1 MRIDEMPEL
10 DDLQSRLRLD
20 YQVVSLMYS
29 PLMQVAAYRNVD
41 DMRAKRHPVTSV
53 TEGNL
58 ATHYRVTYNIRTLT
72 GPGLYSPATTV
83 HFDLMANPDY
93 PVHEPS
99 CFVIDSPLPWSPHI
113 SDTGWV
119 CIGKIWEKA
128 NGNMLLG
135 ELLVHIA
142 KLLNFDEP
150 EYVDADYGGFRPEAV
165 RYWTTELERQ
175 PLTRNL
181 HYPMIPPLVP
191 EPEEVHSPAPRP
203 RIVLK
208 KRTISSAS
216 IGPIREQ
223 TAPRRITI
231 KHKATPLSGR
241 RRIIIRPTENNE

>member
-1 MRIDEMPEL
+1 MTIDEMPDL
-10 DDLQSRLRLD
+10 NDLQSRLRLD

-41 DMRAKRHPVTSV
+41 DMRAQRYPVTSIA
-53 TEGNL
+53 EGNL

-72 GPGLYSPATTV
+72 DAGVYSPATTV
-83 HFDLMANPDY
+83 HLDLLANPDY

-119 CIGKIWEKA
+119 CIGKIWEKSK
-128 NGNMLLG
+128 GNMLLG

-150 EYVDADYGGFRPEAV
+150 EYVDEDYGGFRPEAV
-165 RYWTTELERQ
+165 RYWTEELERQ

-181 HYPMIPPLVP
+181 HYPMIPSLVP
-191 EPEEVHSPAPRP
+191 DPVEEHHAAPRP

-208 KRTISSAS
+208 TRSTNRANT
-216 IGPIREQ
+216 GPLHEQ
-223 TAPRRITI
+223 TTLRRITI
-231 KHKATPLSGR
+231 KHKAPTLS
-241 RRIIIRPTENNE
+241 RRISLRPTEK